1 MVAAML
7 WQIFKPEQSRNVVV
21 HLERHTDLLEF
32 TCCTG
37 WTPRQLY
44 RANFIPPLHKPRERY
59 AICHV
64 QAIVLKYD
72 QFVDAELIDEMP
84 KWAEQF
90 QRVEI
95 DANHWAVLSQP
106 EKIADY
112 IKTFAQQHTA
122 AH

>member
-7 WQIFKPEQSRNVVV
+7 WHIFKPEQSRNVVV
-21 HLERHTDLLEF
+21 RLERHTDLLEF

-37 WTPRQLY
+37 WTPHQLY
-44 RANFIPPLHKPRERY
+44 RASFIPPLHKPRERY

-84 KWAEQF
+84 YW
-90 QRVEI
+90 I
-95 DANHWAVLSQP
+95 DDFSV
-106 EKIADY
+106 
-112 IKTFAQQHTA
+112 
-122 AH
+122 

>member
-21 HLERHTDLLEF
+21 HLERHTDIAMNPHVAQD
-32 TCCTG
+32 G
-37 WTPRQLY
+37 RHGVQLY

-84 KWAEQF
+84 
-90 QRVEI
+90 
-95 DANHWAVLSQP
+95 
-106 EKIADY
+106 Y
-112 IKTFAQQHTA
+112 
-122 AH
+122 

>member
-59 AICHV
+59 AICHE

-84 KWAEQF
+84 YC
-90 QRVEI
+90 I
-95 DANHWAVLSQP
+95 DDFSV
-106 EKIADY
+106 
-112 IKTFAQQHTA
+112 
-122 AH
+122 